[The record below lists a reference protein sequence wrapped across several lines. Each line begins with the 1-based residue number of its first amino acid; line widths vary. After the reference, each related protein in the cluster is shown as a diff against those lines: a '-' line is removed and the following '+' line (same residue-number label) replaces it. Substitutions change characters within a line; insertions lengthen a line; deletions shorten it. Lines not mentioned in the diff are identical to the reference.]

1 VRLAGLGLGFEL
13 DFGKGLANSSSDDA
27 ILIISGSGTDF
38 GFGFFALVFVF
49 EPGLALLALALDR
62 VWVDFVLRERI
73 FARSAREG
81 PYTSS
86 IPIVSTGLNIDLF
99 SMVEGPAPTESDSF
113 RMLLVA

>member
-1 VRLAGLGLGFEL
+1 VRLAGLGLSFEL
-13 DFGKGLANSSSDDA
+13 DFGKGLANSSSDDVK
-27 ILIISGSGTDF
+27 LIISDSGTGF
-38 GFGFFALVFVF
+38 GFGFLVFVF
-49 EPGLALLALALDR
+49 ELGLVLLALALDG

-73 FARSAREG
+73 FARSARDG

-86 IPIVSTGLNIDLF
+86 IPIVSTGLNIDVF